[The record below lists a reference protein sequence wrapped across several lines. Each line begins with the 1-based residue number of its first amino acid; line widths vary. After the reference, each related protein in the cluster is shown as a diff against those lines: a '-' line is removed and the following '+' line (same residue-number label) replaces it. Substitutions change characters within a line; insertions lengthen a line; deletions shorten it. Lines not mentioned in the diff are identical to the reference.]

1 MTIVFM
7 RRILVCALLCL
18 LSLYSLSTVEALTVS
33 GLTVTLTCSGGHY
46 SDFNYTFDRDNT
58 GTGKEAFQIIVTDA
72 GSNVVHLV
80 NNSVDLGPYS
90 ETGADFA
97 FNIGTAVP
105 GALVYQWVSQAGN
118 GFDEQVAFSYTGFCG
133 DAPTATPTLTP
144 TPTETPTPTVTP
156 GASPTPTPT
165 VTPTANYIQRAT
177 VVYGDSQSQDV
188 AIVYQITAGDIALSI
203 IGAAIFGVMVIRVF
217 LEYRRQ

>member
-1 MTIVFM
+1 M
-7 RRILVCALLCL
+7 RRILICALLALMC
-18 LSLYSLSTVEALTVS
+18 LYSLSTVEALNVT
-33 GLTVTLTCSGGHY
+33 GLTVTLTCTGGHF
-46 SDFNYTFDRDNT
+46 SDFNYTFNRDNT

-80 NNSVDLGPYS
+80 SNSLDLGTYS
-90 ETGADFA
+90 ETGADLTY
-97 FNIGTAVP
+97 NLGTAVP
-105 GALVYQWVSQAGN
+105 GAVVYQWVSQAGN

-133 DAPTATPTLTP
+133 DTPTATPTVTP

-165 VTPTANYIQRAT
+165 ITPTANYIQRAT
-177 VVYGDSQSQDV
+177 VVYGDNQSQDV
-188 AIVYQITAGDIALSI
+188 AIVYQITVGEIALAI
-203 IGAAIFGVMVIRVF
+203 IGASIFGVMVVRVF